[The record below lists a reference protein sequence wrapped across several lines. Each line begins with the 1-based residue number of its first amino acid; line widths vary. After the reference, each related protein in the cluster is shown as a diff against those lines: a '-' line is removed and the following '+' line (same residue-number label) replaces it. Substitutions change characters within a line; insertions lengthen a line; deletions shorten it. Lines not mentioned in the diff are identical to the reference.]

1 MIFQMK
7 RVCRTEIEKKQA
19 FAFFVEK
26 KSLFLFSAFV
36 ISFCSCPAFAAEG
49 ERTPADQPQIMG
61 EPPVDVPSVPENPMI
76 QEPESEPQHLPDQM
90 QPDIPT
96 DQPGNVVQP
105 EEISGVIGGRP
116 DSGQAKTGDK
126 KGQIRLDFNKTDIR
140 TFIKYISEHT
150 GKNFIIDE
158 KVKGSVT
165 VHSPQPVTK
174 DEAYQVF
181 ESVLEVNG
189 FTTVDYGDYLKVI
202 PMNEARTKNV
212 ETLVGTSKKNPEDK
226 VVTQIIPLKYA
237 NPEEL
242 KRVLASLVSG
252 GASMISYP
260 PTGTLIVT
268 DVSSNIQRILKIID
282 NVDVPDVGQELSIIP
297 LQNAE
302 AGKLVKTLDSIFKD
316 PKTSPQQVK
325 KAGEYAPKFVADER
339 INTVIV
345 MASEIESQ
353 RIKKLIKML
362 DKEVPRGDEKVHV
375 YYLKHA
381 SADDLARVLQFMPSS
396 SSGNSGSG
404 SSGTSFG
411 SGATPTDGGEQKK
424 ENVFNRASSNS
435 TGPSS
440 GGSPISGD
448 VKITSDKSTNSLII
462 MADRQ
467 DYAVIEEIIKKL
479 DIPRAMVLIECLIME
494 VSVNK
499 EFNLGTEWMVLGETS
514 IDGHKTGIGGGF
526 GGAGYNNTVNTLK
539 TGVLPQG
546 SSLGVFSKDSVTIG
560 NVKFPNISAIIQA
573 YKKDNDVNILS
584 APHIL
589 GTDNQISEI
598 HVGKNVPYQTKVTT
612 SGDTPYAN
620 YEYKNVGITLKIEPQ
635 ISKDG
640 KVKMKIYQEVTKL
653 DELSKSAAMV
663 TPTTFKRTIDTN
675 VIVDDKNTVVIGG
688 LIDNSFSETQY
699 KVPCLGDIPGL
710 GWLFKTMTTG
720 NERTNLFV
728 FLTPHIL
735 RDSLDAK
742 EVYERKKKYINNVQE
757 GKIQMYLDPGFEEAA
772 GMKNKIFEDS
782 DKGGKQKPKK
792 KN

>member
-1 MIFQMK
+1 MK
-7 RVCRTEIEKKQA
+7 RFCGPLRNKSGA
-19 FAFFVEK
+19 FTFLMRR
-26 KSLFLFSAFV
+26 SLFLLFIAFMASSVFCARLSFS
-36 ISFCSCPAFAAEG
+36 AEG
-49 ERTPADQPQIMG
+49 EKSAEEQPVQVQVEPPNEAPMVEDAEISPPPPEPSQAPEQIEPDQPVADH
-61 EPPVDVPSVPENPMI
+61 P
-76 QEPESEPQHLPDQM
+76 
-90 QPDIPT
+90 
-96 DQPGNVVQP
+96 QP
-105 EEISGVIGGRP
+105 EEISGTINPR
-116 DSGQAKTGDK
+116 AKSAGAGK
-126 KGQIRLDFNKTDIR
+126 QEAKGQIRLDFNKADIR

-150 GKNFIIDE
+150 GKNFILDE

-174 DEAYQVF
+174 EEAYQVF
-181 ESVLEVNG
+181 ESVLEVNNL
-189 FTTVDYGDYLKVI
+189 TTVDYGDYLKVI

-212 ETLVGTSKKNPEDK
+212 ETLVGNVSKNPEDK

-237 NPEEL
+237 NPEDL

-252 GASMISYP
+252 GASMVSYP

-268 DVSSNIQRILKIID
+268 DVSSNIQRILKIIN
-282 NVDVPDVGQELSIIP
+282 NVDVPDVGQEISIIP

-302 AGKLVKTLDSIFKD
+302 AGKLVKTLDSVFKD
-316 PKTSPQQVK
+316 SKTTPQQLK
-325 KAGEYAPKFVADER
+325 KAGEYAPKFVADDR
-339 INTVIV
+339 INTIIV
-345 MASEIESQ
+345 MASEIESL

-375 YYLKHA
+375 YYLEHA
-381 SADDLARVLQFMPSS
+381 SSEELARVLQFTPSS
-396 SSGNSGSG
+396 SS
-404 SSGTSFG
+404 SSSSSSFG
-411 SGATPTDGGEQKK
+411 SSATPTDGEPKK
-424 ENVFNRASSNS
+424 ESTFNRPSTSSS
-435 TGPSS
+435 GGAS

-448 VKITSDKSTNSLII
+448 VKITSDKATNSLII

-467 DYAVIEEIIKKL
+467 DYAVLEEIIKKL

-499 EFNLGTEWMVLGETS
+499 EFNLGTEWMVMGESS
-514 IDGHKTGIGGGF
+514 IDGQQVGIGGGF
-526 GGAGYNNTVNTLK
+526 GGAGYNNTINTLK

-546 SSLGVFSKDSVTIG
+546 STLGVFSKDSVEIAG
-560 NVKFPNISAIIQA
+560 VKFPNISAIIQA

-589 GTDNQISEI
+589 GTDNQMSEI

-612 SGDTPYAN
+612 SGDTPYSN

-653 DELSKSAAMV
+653 DELSKSAALV

-735 RDSLDAK
+735 RDSKDAK

-772 GMKNKIFEDS
+772 GMKNKLFENR
-782 DKGGKQKPKK
+782 GKDGKAPVKK
-792 KN
+792 SEGKMGD

>member
-1 MIFQMK
+1 MIKDSFIKMSKVCRLSKEKRGESISGMK
-7 RVCRTEIEKKQA
+7 RSFILFFIISVSA
-19 FAFFVEK
+19 SVFFAE
-26 KSLFLFSAFV
+26 
-36 ISFCSCPAFAAEG
+36 ISFAADEKQIQEELPQPEAVMEQPPEVLEPSLPPPPSL
-49 ERTPADQPQIMG
+49 ER
-61 EPPVDVPSVPENPMI
+61 PSETVPEKNT
-76 QEPESEPQHLPDQM
+76 S
-90 QPDIPT
+90 
-96 DQPGNVVQP
+96 PGTASIKEV
-105 EEISGVIGGRP
+105 
-116 DSGQAKTGDK
+116 
-126 KGQIRLDFNKTDIR
+126 KGQLRLDFNKADIR

-158 KVKGSVT
+158 KVKGFVT
-165 VHSPQPVTK
+165 VHSPQPVTR

-189 FTTVDYGDYLKVI
+189 YTTVDYGDYMKVI
-202 PMNEARTKNV
+202 PMSEARTKNV
-212 ETLVGTSKKNPEDK
+212 ETLVGSAESKNPEDK
-226 VVTQIIPLKYA
+226 VITQIIPLKYA

-242 KRVLASLVSG
+242 KRVFASLVSG

-268 DVSSNIQRILKIID
+268 DTAANIQRILKIVN
-282 NVDVPDVGQELSIIP
+282 NVDVPDVGQEISIVP

-316 PKTSPQQVK
+316 PKTTGAATIK
-325 KAGEYAPKFVADER
+325 KAGDYSPKFVSDDR
-339 INTVIV
+339 INTIIV
-345 MASEIESQ
+345 MASEIETT

-362 DKEVPRGDEKVHV
+362 DKDVPRGDEKVHV
-375 YYLKHA
+375 YYLEHA
-381 SADDLARVLQFMPSS
+381 TAEDLARVLQFSPSS
-396 SSGNSGSG
+396 SSSYSSS
-404 SSGTSFG
+404 SSGTSLFG
-411 SGATPTDGGEQKK
+411 SSATPTDGGEQKK
-424 ENVFNRASSNS
+424 ESTFNRPSTTASSGSS
-435 TGPSS
+435 T
-440 GGSPISGD
+440 GGSPISDD
-448 VKITSDKSTNSLII
+448 VKITADKSTNSLII

-467 DYAVIEEIIKKL
+467 DYSILEEIIKKL

-499 EFNLGTEWMVLGETS
+499 EFNLGTEWSVLGETS
-514 IDGHKTGIGGGF
+514 IDGKQTGIGGGF
-526 GGAGYNNTVNTLK
+526 SGTGTYNNTISTLT
-539 TGVLPQG
+539 TGILPQG
-546 SSLGVFSKDSVTIG
+546 TSLGVFSKDSVQIG
-560 NVKFPNISAIIQA
+560 DIKFPNISAIIQA

-640 KVKMKIYQEVTKL
+640 RVKMKIYQEVTKL
-653 DELSKSAAMV
+653 DELSKSAAVV
-663 TPTTFKRTIDTN
+663 TPTTYKRTIDTS

-688 LIDNSFSETQY
+688 LIDNSFSETEY

-710 GWLFKTMTTG
+710 GWLFKTMSTG

-735 RDSLDAK
+735 RDSKDAK
-742 EVYERKKKYINNVQE
+742 AIYDRKKKYINNVQE
-757 GKIQMYLDPGFEEAA
+757 GKIEMYLDPGFEEAA
-772 GMKNKIFEDS
+772 GMKNRLFENRK
-782 DKGGKQKPKK
+782 KGAKAPEKMLDNKK
-792 KN
+792 GE